1 MKALVFHKPK
11 DVRVDT
17 VPDPT
22 IEAPTD
28 TIIRVT
34 STAICGS
41 DLHIYNGFVPQLK
54 NMVLGH
60 EFMGVVEEVGSG
72 VTKLKRGDRVVVPFP
87 ISCGA
92 CWFCSHELP
101 GHCENSNPENYGP
114 DGGMMTEKGGGM
126 FGYTDLYGGYQGGQA
141 ELVRV
146 PYADVGPRI
155 VPDGMM
161 DEQVLFLTDI
171 FPTGYAAIDWAQMKG
186 GETVAVFGCGPVG
199 LMAQKVA
206 WLRGAGRVIG
216 LDVEQYRLDMAK
228 KACNSETILIDNK
241 KSEEAIEQIRA
252 MTNGRGAD
260 VCVDAVGMEADR
272 TTMERVK
279 AVINLERGT
288 INALH
293 MAFDAVRRGGTVTVV
308 GVYGYPYDNFP
319 LHQQFDKGI
328 TVRMGQAP
336 VHKYIDHLFELV
348 MNGKVQL
355 DDIITHRLPLSEAA
369 NAYDIFNDKKDN
381 CVKVVLTP

>member
-336 VHKYIDHLFELV
+336 VHKYIDYLFELV

>member
-336 VHKYIDHLFELV
+336 VHKYIDYLFELV
-348 MNGKVQL
+348 MNGKLQL

>member
-11 DVRVDT
+11 DFRVDT

-272 TTMERVK
+272 STMERIK

>member
-1 MKALVFHKPK
+1 
-11 DVRVDT
+11 
-17 VPDPT
+17 
-22 IEAPTD
+22 
-28 TIIRVT
+28 
-34 STAICGS
+34 
-41 DLHIYNGFVPQLK
+41 
-54 NMVLGH
+54 
-60 EFMGVVEEVGSG
+60 
-72 VTKLKRGDRVVVPFP
+72 
-87 ISCGA
+87 
-92 CWFCSHELP
+92 
-101 GHCENSNPENYGP
+101 
-114 DGGMMTEKGGGM
+114 
-126 FGYTDLYGGYQGGQA
+126 
-141 ELVRV
+141 
-146 PYADVGPRI
+146 
-155 VPDGMM
+155 MM

-272 TTMERVK
+272 STMERIK

>member
-87 ISCGA
+87 ISCGS

-126 FGYTDLYGGYQGGQA
+126 FGYTDL
-141 ELVRV
+141 
-146 PYADVGPRI
+146 
-155 VPDGMM
+155 
-161 DEQVLFLTDI
+161 
-171 FPTGYAAIDWAQMKG
+171 
-186 GETVAVFGCGPVG
+186 
-199 LMAQKVA
+199 
-206 WLRGAGRVIG
+206 
-216 LDVEQYRLDMAK
+216 
-228 KACNSETILIDNK
+228 
-241 KSEEAIEQIRA
+241 
-252 MTNGRGAD
+252 
-260 VCVDAVGMEADR
+260 
-272 TTMERVK
+272 
-279 AVINLERGT
+279 
-288 INALH
+288 
-293 MAFDAVRRGGTVTVV
+293 
-308 GVYGYPYDNFP
+308 
-319 LHQQFDKGI
+319 
-328 TVRMGQAP
+328 
-336 VHKYIDHLFELV
+336 
-348 MNGKVQL
+348 
-355 DDIITHRLPLSEAA
+355 
-369 NAYDIFNDKKDN
+369 
-381 CVKVVLTP
+381 

>member
-87 ISCGA
+87 ISCGS

-336 VHKYIDHLFELV
+336 VHKYIDYLFELV

>member
-272 TTMERVK
+272 STMERIK

>member
-260 VCVDAVGMEADR
+260 VCVDDVGMEADR

-279 AVINLERGT
+279 AVINIERGT

-336 VHKYIDHLFELV
+336 VHKYIDYLFELV